1 MELFLNSLIQ
11 AVAMAA
17 DPGILIVIFAGVLW
31 GCAAGAL
38 PGVTSVIAIGVMVPF
53 TFGMPPIYA
62 VAFLV
67 AINVGVSYGN
77 SIPAILVGLPGTP
90 SAVLTALD
98 GYALH
103 KQGKSGLALGVT
115 YFASVFGQFISIFLF
130 LLMVVPLAQLT
141 YVFLSPELFALYFL
155 GTTAIISLT
164 SRNILKGLIAAA
176 FGLTVAM
183 AGRDP
188 LSAVTRF
195 DLGFIELRAGIETVP
210 VVIGLL
216 AVSELFRS
224 LRQSFRWDALST
236 NFSAKFPS
244 WPELRR
250 VTPSIMIGTGIGSFI
265 GAIPGL
271 GGAAAAVISY
281 QQARLFSKRPEEF
294 GRGSTEGI
302 AANEAAQNAAQAGE
316 MVPTFGLGIPGS
328 GAMVVLLGA
337 LLMHGFIPGPLLI
350 REAPELLYASVTGLL
365 VATIMLGLI
374 GWGIARLLIR
384 LVTFDR
390 SLVLVGALLL
400 TMVGTYTIN
409 RSVFDVYL
417 LIFFGVVGYFM
428 LRYGYSTAGAAIAV
442 VLGSGLETN
451 LRAGLLL
458 MQGDVWE
465 FLSRPWTAGILG
477 FSVFLLIFGTV
488 NTMRTARGEAR
499 LRDAALARH
508 FANSAREPGETANK
522 R

>member
-1 MELFLNSLIQ
+1 MDLFFNSLIQ
-11 AVAMAA
+11 SLAIAA
-17 DPGILIVIFAGVLW
+17 DPFLLIVIFAGVLW

-53 TFGMPPIYA
+53 TFGMPPTYA

-67 AINVGVSYGN
+67 AINVGVSFGN

-98 GYALH
+98 GYTLH

-115 YFASVFGQFISIFLF
+115 YYASVFGQFLSIFLF

-164 SRNILKGLIAAA
+164 SRNILKGMVAAA
-176 FGLTVAM
+176 FGLTIATV
-183 AGRDP
+183 GRDP

-195 DLGFIELRAGIETVP
+195 DLGFVELRAGIEAVP

-224 LRQSFRWDALST
+224 MRHSFRWDALAT
-236 NFSAKFPS
+236 TYTATFPNLG
-244 WPELRR
+244 ELRR
-250 VTPSIMIGTGIGSFI
+250 VTPAVLLGTTIGSI
-265 GAIPGL
+265 VGAIPGL
-271 GGAAAAVISY
+271 GGTAAAVLSY
-281 QQARLFSKRPEEF
+281 QQARLMSKHPEEF

-337 LLMHGFIPGPLLI
+337 LLMHGFIPGPLMI
-350 REAPELLYASVTGLL
+350 IEAPELLYASVTGLL
-365 VATIMLGLI
+365 VATVMLALI
-374 GWGIARLLIR
+374 GWSIARLLLK

-400 TMVGTYTIN
+400 TMVGTYSID
-409 RSVFDVYL
+409 RSVFDVFL
-417 LIFFGVVGYFM
+417 LILFGVVGYFM

-442 VLGSGLETN
+442 VLGEGLETN

-458 MQGDVWE
+458 MEGDIVA
-465 FLSRPWTAGILG
+465 FLSRPWTASIVL
-477 FSVFLLIFGTV
+477 FSIFLLVYGTV
-488 NTMRTARGEAR
+488 NMLRLARSEAAQ
-499 LRDAALARH
+499 RDTALAAH
-508 FANSAREPGETANK
+508 LAKQEGAK
-522 R
+522 

>member
-1 MELFLNSLIQ
+1 MELFFASLIQ
-11 AVAMAA
+11 SVHMAA
-17 DPGILIVIFAGVLW
+17 DLTLLLVIFAGVLW

-103 KQGKSGLALGVT
+103 KQGKSGLALGIT
-115 YFASVFGQFISIFLF
+115 HFASVSGQFLSIFLF

-164 SRNILKGLIAAA
+164 SRNILKGLVAAA
-176 FGLTVAM
+176 FGLTIATV
-183 AGRDP
+183 GRDP

-195 DLGFIELRAGIETVP
+195 DLGLVELRAGIEIVP

-224 LRQSFRWDALST
+224 MRHSFRWDALST
-236 NFSAKFPS
+236 SFSARYPGLGD
-244 WPELRR
+244 LRR
-250 VTPSIMIGTGIGSFI
+250 ATPPVLLGTTVGSVI

-271 GGAAAAVISY
+271 GGSAAAVMAY
-281 QQARLFSKRPEEF
+281 QQARLLSRHPEEF

-350 REAPELLYASVTGLL
+350 IEAPELLYASVTGLL
-365 VATIMLGLI
+365 VATIMLVVI
-374 GWGIARLLIR
+374 GWSIARLLLR

-390 SLVLVGALLL
+390 SLVLVGALVL
-400 TMVGTYTIN
+400 TMVGTYSID
-409 RSVFDVYL
+409 RSVFDVFL
-417 LIFFGVVGYFM
+417 LLLFGVIGYFM

-442 VLGSGLETN
+442 VLGEGLETN

-458 MQGDVWE
+458 MEGDALA

-477 FSVFLLIFGTV
+477 FAILLLIYGSV
-488 NTMRTARGEAR
+488 NTLRLSRQEAAER
-499 LRDAALARH
+499 ERALAAH
-508 FANSAREPGETANK
+508 LARNGQQSP
-522 R
+522 

>member
-1 MELFLNSLIQ
+1 MDLFFNSLIQ
-11 AVAMAA
+11 SLAIAA
-17 DPGILIVIFAGVLW
+17 DPFLLIVIFAGVLW

-53 TFGMPPIYA
+53 TFGMPPTYA

-67 AINVGVSYGN
+67 AINVGVSFGN

-98 GYALH
+98 GYTLH

-115 YFASVFGQFISIFLF
+115 YYASVFGQFLSIFLF

-164 SRNILKGLIAAA
+164 SRNILKGLVAAA
-176 FGLTVAM
+176 FGLTIATV
-183 AGRDP
+183 GRDP

-195 DLGFIELRAGIETVP
+195 DLGFVELRAGIEAVP

-224 LRQSFRWDALST
+224 MRHSFRWDALAT
-236 NFSAKFPS
+236 TYTATFPNLG
-244 WPELRR
+244 ELRR
-250 VTPSIMIGTGIGSFI
+250 VTTAVLLGTTIGSI
-265 GAIPGL
+265 VGAIPGL
-271 GGAAAAVISY
+271 GGTAAAVLSY
-281 QQARLFSKRPEEF
+281 QQARLMSKHPEEF

-337 LLMHGFIPGPLLI
+337 LLMHGFIPGPLMI
-350 REAPELLYASVTGLL
+350 IEAPELLYASVTGLL
-365 VATIMLGLI
+365 VATVMLALI
-374 GWGIARLLIR
+374 GWSIARLLLK

-400 TMVGTYTIN
+400 TMVGTYSID
-409 RSVFDVYL
+409 RSVFDVFL
-417 LIFFGVVGYFM
+417 LILFGVVGYFM

-442 VLGSGLETN
+442 VLGEGLETN

-458 MQGDVWE
+458 MEGDIVA
-465 FLSRPWTAGILG
+465 FLSRPWTASIVL
-477 FSVFLLIFGTV
+477 FSIFLLVYGTV
-488 NTMRTARGEAR
+488 NMLRLARSEAAQ
-499 LRDAALARH
+499 RDTALAAH
-508 FANSAREPGETANK
+508 LAKQEGAK
-522 R
+522 

>member
-1 MELFLNSLIQ
+1 MDLFFTSLTQSVIL
-11 AVAMAA
+11 AA
-17 DPGILIVIFAGVLW
+17 DPLLLLIILAGVLW

-53 TFGMPPIYA
+53 TFGMPAIYA

-67 AINVGVSYGN
+67 AINVGVSFGN

-98 GYALH
+98 GYTLH

-115 YFASVFGQFISIFLF
+115 YYASAFGQFISIFLF
-130 LLMVVPLAQLT
+130 LVMVVPLAQLT

-164 SRNILKGLIAAA
+164 SRNILKGLVAAA
-176 FGLTVAM
+176 FGLTIATV
-183 AGRDP
+183 GRDP

-195 DLGFIELRAGIETVP
+195 DLGLIELRAGIEIVP

-224 LRQSFRWDALST
+224 MRHSFRWDALST
-236 NFSAKFPS
+236 NFSARFPK
-244 WPELRR
+244 WHELRR
-250 VTPSIMIGTGIGSFI
+250 VTPAVFLGTGIGSVV

-271 GGAAAAVISY
+271 GGAAAAVMAY
-281 QQARLFSKRPEEF
+281 QQARLVSRRPEEF

-350 REAPELLYASVTGLL
+350 IEAPQLLYASVTGLL
-365 VATIMLGLI
+365 VATIMLAMV
-374 GWGIARLLIR
+374 GWFIARLLLR

-390 SLVLVGALLL
+390 SLVLVGALFL
-400 TMVGTYTIN
+400 TMVGTYSID
-409 RSVFDVYL
+409 RSVFDVGL
-417 LIFFGVVGYFM
+417 LILFGVIGYFM

-442 VLGSGLETN
+442 VLGDGLELN

-458 MQGDVWE
+458 MEGDFVA
-465 FLSRPWTAGILG
+465 FLSRPWTATILTI
-477 FSVFLLIFGTV
+477 SIVLLVYGAVSTLRLSRREAAEHARALEDHL
-488 NTMRTARGEAR
+488 TRAARGA
-499 LRDAALARH
+499 D
-508 FANSAREPGETANK
+508 
-522 R
+522 

>member
-1 MELFLNSLIQ
+1 MDLFFNSLIQ
-11 AVAMAA
+11 SLAIAA
-17 DPGILIVIFAGVLW
+17 DPVLLVVIFAGVLW

-53 TFGMPPIYA
+53 TFGMPPTYA

-67 AINVGVSYGN
+67 AINVGVSFGN

-98 GYALH
+98 GYTLH

-115 YFASVFGQFISIFLF
+115 YYASVLGQFISIFLF

-164 SRNILKGLIAAA
+164 SRNILKGLVAAA
-176 FGLTVAM
+176 FGLTIATV
-183 AGRDP
+183 GRDP

-195 DLGFIELRAGIETVP
+195 DLGFVELRAGIEVVP

-224 LRQSFRWDALST
+224 MRHSFRWDALT
-236 NFSAKFPS
+236 TTFSAKFPK
-244 WPELRR
+244 WGELRR
-250 VTPSIMIGTGIGSFI
+250 VTPSVLLGTGIGSVV

-271 GGAAAAVISY
+271 GGSAAAVLAY

-302 AANEAAQNAAQAGE
+302 AANEGAQNAAQAGE

-350 REAPELLYASVTGLL
+350 IEAPELLYASVTGLL
-365 VATIMLGLI
+365 VATIMLAII
-374 GWGIARLLIR
+374 GWGIARILLR

-390 SLVLVGALLL
+390 SLVLVGALIL
-400 TMVGTYTIN
+400 TMVGTYSID
-409 RSVFDVYL
+409 RSVFDVFL
-417 LIFFGVVGYFM
+417 LILFGVVGYFM

-442 VLGSGLETN
+442 VLGDGLETN

-458 MQGDVWE
+458 MEGDVGA
-465 FLSRPWTAGILG
+465 FLSRPWTAAILL
-477 FSVFLLIFGTV
+477 FSTVLLVYGTV
-488 NTMRTARGEAR
+488 NMLRLSRREAAQR
-499 LRDAALARH
+499 ATALADHLAKSPRQ
-508 FANSAREPGETANK
+508 AK
-522 R
+522 

>member
-1 MELFLNSLIQ
+1 MDLFFNSLIQ
-11 AVAMAA
+11 SLSIAA
-17 DPGILIVIFAGVLW
+17 DPFIVIGIFAGVLW

-53 TFGMPPIYA
+53 TYGMPPTFA

-67 AINVGVSYGN
+67 AINVGVSFGN

-90 SAVLTALD
+90 SAVLTAID

-115 YFASVFGQFISIFLF
+115 YYASVFGQFISIFLF

-164 SRNILKGLIAAA
+164 SRNILKGLVAAA
-176 FGLTVAM
+176 FGLAIATV
-183 AGRDP
+183 GRDP

-195 DLGFIELRAGIETVP
+195 DLGLVELRAGIEVVP

-224 LRQSFRWDALST
+224 MRHSFRWDALSST
-236 NFSAKFPS
+236 FTATFPNLR
-244 WPELRR
+244 ELRR
-250 VTPSIMIGTGIGSFI
+250 VTPAVLVGTTIGSI
-265 GAIPGL
+265 VGAIPGL
-271 GGAAAAVISY
+271 GGTAAAVLSY
-281 QQARLFSKRPEEF
+281 QQTRLMSKHPEEF

-350 REAPELLYASVTGLL
+350 IEAPELLYASVTGLL
-365 VATIMLGLI
+365 VATVMLALI
-374 GWGIARLLIR
+374 GWSIARLLLK

-400 TMVGTYTIN
+400 TMVGTYSID
-409 RSVFDVYL
+409 RSVFDLFL
-417 LIFFGVVGYFM
+417 LILFGIVGYFM

-442 VLGSGLETN
+442 VLGKGFETN

-458 MQGDVWE
+458 MEGDIVA
-465 FLSRPWTAGILG
+465 FLSRPWTASILL
-477 FSVFLLIFGTV
+477 FSVILLVHGTV
-488 NTMRTARGEAR
+488 NMLRLVRSEAAQR
-499 LRDAALARH
+499 ATALAAH
-508 FANSAREPGETANK
+508 LAKEEDAK
-522 R
+522 

>member
-11 AVAMAA
+11 SLVIAA
-17 DPGILIVIFAGVLW
+17 DPFLLMVIFAGVLW
-31 GCAAGAL
+31 GCTAGAL

-53 TFGMPPIYA
+53 TFGMPPTYA

-67 AINVGVSYGN
+67 AINVGVSFGN

-98 GYALH
+98 GYTLH

-115 YFASVFGQFISIFLF
+115 YYASVFGQFLSIFLF

-164 SRNILKGLIAAA
+164 SRNILKGMVAAA
-176 FGLTVAM
+176 FGLTIATV
-183 AGRDP
+183 GRDP

-195 DLGFIELRAGIETVP
+195 DLGLVELRAGIETVP

-224 LRQSFRWDALST
+224 MRHSFRWDALAT
-236 NFSAKFPS
+236 TFTATFPNVG
-244 WPELRR
+244 ELRR
-250 VTPSIMIGTGIGSFI
+250 VTPAVLLGTAIGSII

-271 GGAAAAVISY
+271 GGTAAAVLAY
-281 QQARLFSKRPEEF
+281 QQARLISRHPEEF

-350 REAPELLYASVTGLL
+350 IEAPELLYASVTGLL
-365 VATIMLGLI
+365 AASVMLGLI
-374 GWGIARLLIR
+374 GWSMARLLLK

-390 SLVLVGALLL
+390 SMVLVGALLL
-400 TMVGTYTIN
+400 TIVGTYSID
-409 RSVFDVYL
+409 RSVFDVFL
-417 LIFFGVVGYFM
+417 LLLFGVVGYFM

-442 VLGSGLETN
+442 VLGEGLETN

-458 MQGDVWE
+458 MEGDIVA
-465 FLSRPWTAGILG
+465 FISRPWTASILL
-477 FSVFLLIFGTV
+477 FAIILLIYGTV
-488 NTMRTARGEAR
+488 NMRR
-499 LRDAALARH
+499 LAQSESAQRATALATHLAKQER
-508 FANSAREPGETANK
+508 K
-522 R
+522 K

>member
-1 MELFLNSLIQ
+1 MELFFASLIQ
-11 AVAMAA
+11 SVVLAA
-17 DPGILIVIFAGVLW
+17 DPLLLAIIFLGVLW
-31 GCAAGAL
+31 GCAMGAL
-38 PGVTSVIAIGVMVPF
+38 PGITSVIAIGVMVPF
-53 TFGMPPIYA
+53 TFGMPPVYA
-62 VAFLV
+62 VSFLV
-67 AINVGVSYGN
+67 AINVGVSFGN

-115 YFASVFGQFISIFLF
+115 YFSSVVGQFISIFLF

-141 YVFLSPELFALYFL
+141 YVFLSPELFSLYFL

-164 SRNILKGLIAAA
+164 SRNILKGLVAAA
-176 FGLTVAM
+176 FGLTIAM
-183 AGRDP
+183 VGRDP

-195 DLGFIELRAGIETVP
+195 DLGLVELRAGIQLVP

-224 LRQSFRWDALST
+224 MRHAFRWDALST
-236 NFSAKFPS
+236 SFSAQFPR

-250 VTPSIMIGTGIGSFI
+250 VSAPILLGTGIGTFI
-265 GAIPGL
+265 GAVPGL
-271 GGAAAAVISY
+271 GGSAAAVLAY
-281 QQARLFSKRPEEF
+281 QQARLISKRPEEF

-302 AANEAAQNAAQAGE
+302 AANESAQNAAQAGE

-365 VATIMLGLI
+365 VATVMLALI
-374 GWGIARLLIR
+374 GWVIARALLR

-390 SLVLVGALLL
+390 SLVLVGALVL
-400 TMVGTYTIN
+400 TMVGVYTIN
-409 RSVFDVYL
+409 RSVFDVGL
-417 LIFFGVVGYFM
+417 LIFFGIVGYFM

-442 VLGSGLETN
+442 VLGEGLETN

-458 MQGDVWE
+458 MQGDIGA
-465 FLSRPWTAGILG
+465 FLSRPWTAGILL
-477 FSVFLLIFGTV
+477 FSVILLVFGTV
-488 NTMRTARGEAR
+488 NMLRLAKAEAKQ
-499 LRDAALARH
+499 RDAALAAH
-508 FANSAREPGETANK
+508 LARAGEAEK
-522 R
+522 MAQR

>member
-1 MELFLNSLIQ
+1 MDLFFNSLIQ
-11 AVAMAA
+11 SIAIAA
-17 DPGILIVIFAGVLW
+17 DPLILLVIFAGVVW

-53 TFGMPPIYA
+53 TFGMPPVFA

-67 AINVGVSYGN
+67 AINVGVSFGN

-103 KQGKSGLALGVT
+103 RLGKSGLALGVT
-115 YFASVFGQFISIFLF
+115 YYASVFGQFISIFFF
-130 LLMVVPLAQLT
+130 LAMVVPLAQLT

-155 GTTAIISLT
+155 GTTAIVSLT
-164 SRNILKGLIAAA
+164 TSNILKGLASAA

-183 AGRDP
+183 VGRDP
-188 LSAVTRF
+188 VSAVTRF
-195 DLGFIELRAGIETVP
+195 HFDMPELRAGIGVVP

-216 AVSELFRS
+216 AVSELLRS
-224 LRQSFRWDALST
+224 MRQSFHWDALSSS
-236 NFSAKFPS
+236 FSTDFPS
-244 WPELRR
+244 GRELKR
-250 VTPSIMIGTGIGSFI
+250 VTAPVLMGTAIGTFI
-265 GAIPGL
+265 GAVPGL
-271 GGAAAAVISY
+271 GGSPAAVISY
-281 QQARLFSKRPEEF
+281 QQSRFWSKHPEEY
-294 GRGSTEGI
+294 GRGSVEGI

-365 VATIMLGLI
+365 GASIMLALI
-374 GWGIARLLIR
+374 GWFIARALLK

-390 SLVLVGALLL
+390 SLVLVGALAM
-400 TMVGTYTIN
+400 TMVGVFAID
-409 RSVFDVYL
+409 RSVFDVFL
-417 LIFFGVVGYFM
+417 LIVFGVIGYFM

-442 VLGSGLETN
+442 VLGAGLETN

-458 MQGDVWE
+458 MQGDVWA
-465 FLSRPWTAGILG
+465 FVSRPLTAIVLGI
-477 FSVFLLIFGTV
+477 SIVLLIFGAYGTIK
-488 NTMRTARGEAR
+488 EAR
-499 LRDAALARH
+499 RESKLRRSAVSDFLRETPKAA
-508 FANSAREPGETANK
+508 E
-522 R
+522 

>member
-1 MELFLNSLIQ
+1 MDLFFNSLIQ
-11 AVAMAA
+11 SLAIAA
-17 DPGILIVIFAGVLW
+17 DPFLLIVIFAGVLW

-53 TFGMPPIYA
+53 TFGMPPTYA

-67 AINVGVSYGN
+67 AINVGVSFGN

-98 GYALH
+98 GYTLH

-115 YFASVFGQFISIFLF
+115 YYASVFGQFLSIFLF

-164 SRNILKGLIAAA
+164 SRNILKGMVAAA
-176 FGLTVAM
+176 FGLTIATV
-183 AGRDP
+183 GRDP

-195 DLGFIELRAGIETVP
+195 DLGFVELRAGIEAVP

-224 LRQSFRWDALST
+224 MRHSFRWDALAT
-236 NFSAKFPS
+236 TYTATFPNLG
-244 WPELRR
+244 ELRR
-250 VTPSIMIGTGIGSFI
+250 VTPAVLLGTTIGSI
-265 GAIPGL
+265 VGAIPGL
-271 GGAAAAVISY
+271 GGTAAAVLSY
-281 QQARLFSKRPEEF
+281 QQARLMSKHPEEF

-337 LLMHGFIPGPLLI
+337 LLMHGFIPGPLMI
-350 REAPELLYASVTGLL
+350 IEAPELLYASVTGLL
-365 VATIMLGLI
+365 VATVMLALI
-374 GWGIARLLIR
+374 GWSIARLLLK

-400 TMVGTYTIN
+400 TMVGTYSID
-409 RSVFDVYL
+409 RSVFDVFL
-417 LIFFGVVGYFM
+417 LILFGVVGYFM

-442 VLGSGLETN
+442 VLGEGLETN

-458 MQGDVWE
+458 MEGDIVA
-465 FLSRPWTAGILG
+465 FLSRPWTAIIVL
-477 FSVFLLIFGTV
+477 FSIFLLVYGTV
-488 NTMRTARGEAR
+488 NMLRLSRSEAAQ
-499 LRDAALARH
+499 RDTALAAH
-508 FANSAREPGETANK
+508 LAKQEGAK
-522 R
+522 